1 VNKKVFSLSL
11 VVLVVFS
18 LVMAACAPAATPAP
32 EPTKAPEPVVAEE
45 PAPAEEPAEAPEAA
59 VVYEGMKVEAP
70 SCDYGGEFKSIEAV
84 DEFTVKFTLCN
95 SDPAFPSK
103 VAFSVFSILDK
114 DFIDANAGDSVA
126 MGEKGNGTGPYIL
139 KEWIKGDSI
148 IYEANPNYWG
158 EAAKVKNL
166 VFRWSDQ
173 SAQRFLELNSGT
185 VDGIDNPAPEDI
197 ETLRADE
204 NFTVYDRTAL
214 NIFYIGFNNKMPPFD
229 NEAVRKAFAMAV
241 DRQRI
246 VDQYYP
252 DGSSVADNFVP
263 DLFDPGYSKDIKW
276 YDYNK
281 DEAKKMLEDAGFDFN
296 QEIKL
301 SFRNVVR
308 GYLPSPDKVA
318 QELQG
323 QLSEIGVKVKLNEM
337 ESATFIDATAAG
349 QEAFYLLGW
358 GADYPDATNFFD
370 YHFANDNNAQFG
382 DLIPDIADPIREAA
396 KLSDVAAR
404 QKLYDTVNEN
414 IKTHVP
420 MIPVAHGG
428 SATVFKAAVEGAHSS
443 PLSNELF
450 SVMDN
455 KSEQLVWMQNG
466 EPAALWCSDETDGET
481 LRGCEQ
487 IYEALLSYTVGGVK
501 VEPGLA
507 ESFTSNE
514 DATEYVF
521 NLRQGVKFHDGAS
534 LDANDVV
541 ATYVAQWD
549 AASPNHKGRT
559 GTFEY
564 FGAFFGAFLNAP
576 PAAE

>member
-1 VNKKVFSLSL
+1 VKKRIVSISFALLLVLSIL
-11 VVLVVFS
+11 LG
-18 LVMAACAPAATPAP
+18 ACAPKPATLPGGVTQSAFKP
-32 EPTKAPEPVVAEE
+32 
-45 PAPAEEPAEAPEAA
+45 
-59 VVYEGMKVEAP
+59 MKVEAP
-70 SCDYGGEFKSIEAV
+70 NCDYGGEFKSIEAV
-84 DEFTVKFTLCN
+84 DELTVKFTLCN
-95 SDPAFPSK
+95 PDPAFPSK
-103 VAFSVFSILDK
+103 VAFSAFAIQDM
-114 DFIDANAGDSVA
+114 DFMDANQGDSVK
-126 MGEKGNGTGPYIL
+126 MGDNANGTGPYIL
-139 KEWIKGDSI
+139 KEWKKGDSI

-158 EAAKVKNL
+158 TKAKAKNL

-197 ETLRADE
+197 EKLKSDAK
-204 NFTVYDRTAL
+204 FTVYDRSPL
-214 NIFYIGFNNKMPPFD
+214 NIFYIGFNNTLPPFD
-229 NEAVRKAFAMAV
+229 NEKVRQAFAIAI

-252 DGSSVADNFVP
+252 KGSTVAQNFVP
-263 DLFDPGYSKDIKW
+263 DLFNPGFSKDIKW
-276 YDYNK
+276 MDYNK
-281 DEAKKMLEDAGFDFN
+281 DEAKKLLEAAKFDFN

-323 QLSEIGVKVKLNEM
+323 QLAEIGVKVKLNQM
-337 ESATFIDATAAG
+337 ESATFIDSSAAG
-349 QEAFYLLGW
+349 KEAFYLLGW
-358 GADYPDATNFFD
+358 GADYPDSTNFFD
-370 YHFANDNNAQFG
+370 YHFANDNNKQFG
-382 DLIPDIADPIREAA
+382 TLFPDIVDPIKAAA
-396 KLSDVAAR
+396 KLFDAAAR

-414 IKTHVP
+414 LKVHVP

-428 SATVFKAAVEGAHSS
+428 SATVFKAAVKGAHSS

-455 KSEQLVWMQNG
+455 GTEQIVWMQNA
-466 EPAALWCSDETDGET
+466 EPAALWCADETDGET

-487 IYEALLSYTVGGVK
+487 LYESLLAYKVGGVE

-507 ESFTSNE
+507 EKFTANA

-521 NLRQGVKFHDGAS
+521 NLRKGVAYHRGGTLNAD
-534 LDANDVV
+534 DVV
-541 ATYVAQWD
+541 STYVAQWD

-559 GTFEY
+559 ATFEY
-564 FGAFFGAFLNAP
+564 YGAFFGTFMNAP
-576 PAAE
+576 AK